1 MGRGVLLDFHSW
13 RLANNIDYDPF
24 KTGSITLDQL
34 KAVAEEQGT
43 QIKFGDILIIRSG
56 YINAFNGL
64 SRDTAEAYASV
75 VPPTL
80 SGVQQSEGML
90 EWIWSNFS
98 AVAGDQPSFE
108 CWRKSHSR
116 KRVSDAGI

>member
-13 RLANNIDYDPF
+13 RLANNIHYDPF
-24 KTGSITLDQL
+24 KNSSITLDQL

-75 VPPTL
+75 VPPAL
-80 SGVQQSEGML
+80 SGVEQSEAML

-98 AVAGDQPSFE
+98 AVAGDQPGFE
-108 CWRKSHSR
+108 RSRKSPSHQR
-116 KRVSDAGI
+116 L

>member
-13 RLANNIDYDPF
+13 RLANNIHYDPF
-24 KTGSITLDQL
+24 RTGSITLEQL

-64 SRDTAEAYASV
+64 SRDTAEAYASR
-75 VPPTL
+75 VPPAL
-80 SGVQQSEGML
+80 SGVEQSEAML

-98 AVAGDQPSFE
+98 AVAGDQPAFE
-108 CWRKSHSR
+108 CSRKSPSH
-116 KRVSDAGI
+116 KQV

>member
-34 KAVAEEQGT
+34 KAVAEKQGT

-90 EWIWSNFS
+90 EWIWSSFS

-108 CWRKSHSR
+108 CWRKSPSR
-116 KRVSDAGI
+116 ERVSDAGI